1 MHSDWK
7 SSRSAFRKAAMAAER
22 QHLEA
27 IAAIDP
33 DEAMQQQSTQS
44 SSFAASTANDR
55 FGQFRTFQSAC
66 PICTQEL
73 TPPADPARLTFA
85 LARLEQSDVNM
96 SRTFGCKSLII
107 FERALGSEKV

>member
-1 MHSDWK
+1 
-7 SSRSAFRKAAMAAER
+7 MAPER

-85 LARLEQSDVNM
+85 LAPKPVPLRTIMSQRNVTCILE
-96 SRTFGCKSLII
+96 
-107 FERALGSEKV
+107 